1 VNVELAA
8 PGGTRARIERI
19 ETIRIGSQPNVVWVE
34 VTDEHGFTGLGETYY
49 VPGAVEAVVH
59 DLVAPLALGMDATR
73 IAEVWQT
80 LFACMNFH
88 GWAGAEVRALSA
100 IDLALWDLLGKRTG
114 LSVATLL
121 GGRVRDSIR
130 VYNTCVDAGPYLD
143 MQRWLERPADLAD
156 ELLEAGFTGMKVWP
170 WDRFAPQIA
179 SELVTGPAGW
189 SAMGPVGHDLT
200 PAQLAEG
207 LACIAAIRERVGTRM
222 DVMVE
227 GHSRWDLN
235 AALAI
240 CRALEAFDV
249 AWIEDALQPTS
260 AGDLA
265 RLARESRVPQ
275 AVSERLI
282 GKWAYRDVLE
292 AGAAQLV
299 MLDVVWTGGLT
310 EAGKIAAL
318 ADTYH
323 LPVVPHDCTG
333 PVCLAASLQLCGH
346 ATNAKVMEVV
356 RGFLEGWYHDVVDR
370 PPRVTDGR
378 AEIPDRPGLGLS
390 LLPEVRRRDDATVRV
405 ASA

>member
-1 VNVELAA
+1 MSVELAA

-19 ETIRIGSQPNVVWVE
+19 ETIRIAPQPNVVWVE
-34 VTDEHGFTGLGETYY
+34 VTDEHGLTGLGETYY
-49 VPGAVEAVVH
+49 LPGAVEAVIH
-59 DLVAPLALGMDATR
+59 DLVAPLALGMDSNR
-73 IAEVWQT
+73 IEAVWQT

-88 GWAGAEVRALSA
+88 GWAGAELRALSA
-100 IDLALWDLLGKRTG
+100 IDIALWDLLGKRSG
-114 LSVATLL
+114 LAVATLL

-130 VYNTCVDAGPYLD
+130 VYNTCVDAGPHLD
-143 MQRWLERPADLAD
+143 MQGWLERPADLAE
-156 ELLEAGFTGMKVWP
+156 ELLESGFTGMKVWP
-170 WDRFAPQIA
+170 WDRFAPQIG
-179 SELVTGPAGW
+179 SEFVTGPAGW

-200 PAQLAEG
+200 PGQLEEG
-207 LACIAAIRERVGTRM
+207 LACIAAIRERVGMRM

-227 GHSRWDLN
+227 AHSRWDVN

-249 AWIEDALQPTS
+249 AWIEDAIQPTS

-310 EAGKIAAL
+310 EARKIAAL
-318 ADTYH
+318 ADVYH

-356 RGFLEGWYHDVVDR
+356 RGFVDGWYQDVVDQPQSVR
-370 PPRVTDGR
+370 EGR
-378 AEIPDRPGLGLS
+378 AEISDRPGLGLS
-390 LLPEVRRRDDATVRV
+390 LLPEVRRRDDTTVRV
-405 ASA
+405 TAA